1 MIIECIKVY
10 SLHSQKKKK
19 GIFFTV
25 EASVVIIESTM
36 KLNVVL
42 DLRVK
47 NQDWI
52 TDYFRAHLYL
62 KSE

>member
-1 MIIECIKVY
+1 MIIE
-10 SLHSQKKKK
+10 SM
-19 GIFFTV
+19 
-25 EASVVIIESTM
+25 M
-36 KLNVVL
+36 KLNVIL

-52 TDYFRAHLYL
+52 TDYFRAHFYL